1 MKLVKV
7 DKKTGKNVTFSNTT
21 FSLSKLNENT
31 KQWEKV
37 KCKTGIFSHDKWN
50 TDKNAIAY
58 TETKLEAGTYK
69 ADEILTPNGFLELE
83 EPVVFKINRSNKTLE
98 FDEDYDAYITVT
110 IANEQPT
117 GKLNIDKSVV
127 LNDNVDLSLVDTSDL
142 SKIKFRLKAKE
153 NIIDYADGSVIYEKG
168 KSVKEFNLS
177 KDGKYTIENLPMGV
191 YELEEIETLQGLVLN
206 TTPIEVK
213 FEKKDNTTKVYT
225 KDIKIEN
232 KPTIFE
238 FSKIDVTGDKEL
250 VGAELKVFDEN
261 KKIVDSWKSKETTH
275 KIEGLEVGKTY
286 TLEEKIAPN
295 GFVKATSIQ
304 FKVESKTEIQKV
316 TMIDK
321 IVSVSKQ
328 NIAGD
333 EIEGAKLRIE
343 NENSEIVDSWT
354 STKEPHIVNGLE
366 EGKKYILYED
376 YAPDGY
382 VISNKIEFT
391 VSEDKETQKITMVD
405 KIVEISKTD
414 LVTGE
419 EVEGAE
425 LEVQDKE
432 TEKIID
438 KWTSTKEAHK
448 VTGLEENRTYI
459 LREKTAPYGYE
470 TTEEIEF
477 VVSENKE
484 TQKIEMKDMPI
495 LQNIKLVKIDAN
507 TKESIKEKFTFGLY
521 EDEECKD
528 LIKEYESNKEEGTI
542 IFEDLRYGTFFVK
555 EIKAPNGYVISD
567 KVIKIEINDKGVFID
582 DVKVEGE
589 NSLYTFEFE
598 NAPIDTPKTGDDS
611 KTTIYAGVLG
621 LSLLTLV
628 GLGVYEYKRKKLVN
642 KK

>member
-1 MKLVKV
+1 M
-7 DKKTGKNVTFSNTT
+7 
-21 FSLSKLNENT
+21 
-31 KQWEKV
+31 
-37 KCKTGIFSHDKWN
+37 
-50 TDKNAIAY
+50 
-58 TETKLEAGTYK
+58 
-69 ADEILTPNGFLELE
+69 
-83 EPVVFKINRSNKTLE
+83 
-98 FDEDYDAYITVT
+98 
-110 IANEQPT
+110 
-117 GKLNIDKSVV
+117 
-127 LNDNVDLSLVDTSDL
+127 
-142 SKIKFRLKAKE
+142 
-153 NIIDYADGSVIYEKG
+153 
-168 KSVKEFNLS
+168 
-177 KDGKYTIENLPMGV
+177 
-191 YELEEIETLQGLVLN
+191 
-206 TTPIEVK
+206 
-213 FEKKDNTTKVYT
+213 
-225 KDIKIEN
+225 
-232 KPTIFE
+232 
-238 FSKIDVTGDKEL
+238 
-250 VGAELKVFDEN
+250 FDEN

-354 STKEPHIVNGLE
+354 STKEPHIVNGLEEGEKYILYEDYAPDGYVISNKIEFTVNKDKVNQEIRMIDKVVTITKENITGKEVEGAKMRVVDEDENEIDSWTSTKEPHKVNGLE

-484 TQKIEMKDMPI
+484 IQKIEMKDMPI